1 MAKLQDMTVNEL
13 KVLFFD
19 EQMKRD
25 IAIQNLNAIIGEL
38 QTRQTIEQPIVSND
52 IMEEEVK

>member
-1 MAKLQDMTVNEL
+1 MDIKTMTVNEL

-38 QTRQTIEQPIVSND
+38 QARQTQEQPIVSND

>member
-1 MAKLQDMTVNEL
+1 MDIKTMTVNEL
-13 KVLFFD
+13 KVLYFD

-38 QTRQTIEQPIVSND
+38 QTRANAEQPIVSND
-52 IMEEEVK
+52 IMEEEVN